1 MATKRTTT
9 RSKKKSDSDALSR
22 SALKLIDEAAF
33 LLKKGV
39 QLGTKQ
45 GASVHQGLKKK
56 ALSLVSTATK
66 HLNEAI
72 EKGSHSI
79 RKGLRKL

>member
-1 MATKRTTT
+1 MATKRTSK
-9 RSKKKSDSDALSR
+9 RSKKKSDSDAFSH
-22 SALKLIDEAAF
+22 SALKLIDEAAS

-39 QLGTKQ
+39 KVGGTQ
-45 GASVHQGLKKK
+45 SASVHQELKKK

-66 HLNEAI
+66 HLNKAI
-72 EKGSHSI
+72 EKGSDSI